1 MDFIRVTLV
10 EQYKEGKISGLRNI
24 PEHLLPLSGISSIS
38 PNILKGGDNYIIHII
53 EHYKPKEEF
62 QIGHAEAKLPPG
74 FIHQIN

>member
-10 EQYKEGKISGLRNI
+10 EQYEKGKISELRKI
-24 PEHLLPLSGISSIS
+24 PEYLLPILGISSIS
-38 PNILKGGDNYIIHII
+38 PNILKGGDYYIIHII

-62 QIGHAEAKLPPG
+62 QIGHAEAKLPAG